1 MNGNYSRSL
10 IEKRQLLFHFHHL
23 PACSILST
31 WDSTEKTLA
40 GKGNQRK
47 VCCKHHVL
55 KISSCFTN
63 SICIIFSCPEGWGEK
78 IKQKKKT
85 SKQRNLLIRI
95 PGAKSWILLWHQ
107 SEFQR
112 YIGEA
117 GSKEWEKQC
126 EFWRREVS
134 ESKDWDGRK
143 TGGVLFHEGCQ
154 LRLGHCRCHRALCRV
169 RGSLHLLLSLLL
181 FPKPP

>member
-1 MNGNYSRSL
+1 MISAFCSENEWKL
-10 IEKRQLLFHFHHL
+10 QQKFDWKRQLLFHFHHL
-23 PACSILST
+23 PDCSILST

-63 SICIIFSCPEGWGEK
+63 SICITFSCPEGWGEK

-134 ESKDWDGRK
+134 ESKER
-143 TGGVLFHEGCQ
+143 
-154 LRLGHCRCHRALCRV
+154 LRWEENWRSSVSWRV
-169 RGSLHLLLSLLL
+169 SAEVGTLQVSQGSMQG
-181 FPKPP
+181 